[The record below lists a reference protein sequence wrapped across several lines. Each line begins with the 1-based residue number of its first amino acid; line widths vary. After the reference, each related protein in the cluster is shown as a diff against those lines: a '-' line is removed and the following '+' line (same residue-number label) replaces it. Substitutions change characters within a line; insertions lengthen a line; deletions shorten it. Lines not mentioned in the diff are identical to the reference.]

1 MEDLREWLTVITIW
15 VGAILVVVAERVVL
29 TRVSSGRSLTVI
41 ERKHR
46 YGVKKSAVLGE
57 VGKR

>member
-1 MEDLREWLTVITIW
+1 MEVLREWLTVITRW

-46 YGVKKSAVLGE
+46 YGVKKVLCWE
-57 VGKR
+57 R